1 MAESD
6 YGAASWAHYSTGPG
20 PQGAELTAPLLSA
33 HAPFQQQLPPL
44 YGGPYMPTSNPT
56 MSPIQDVQNVSAS
69 DRPQGISPYPPVG
82 SRQPFY
88 HPNIYSY
95 QFTGPPRPPP
105 AWNGSDQLHPDP
117 SFFNPGNMMQGHQLF
132 SPPGTSFHSNQM
144 SGSSYA
150 GPSPYGRRRYEHRMS
165 MGSLA
170 GDPHPEG
177 MRGSYE
183 AFQASA
189 PGVRNQHP
197 RPRQEHGQANDQT
210 HAGAGPRPW
219 MSAEVQGRRSDR
231 SISPRTSHRRNFER
245 YSVDLSH
252 SSTSS
257 DAEEAAARAP
267 PLSRMRHRP
276 REVRPRF
283 VGRPHVDPNIATPRQ
298 LQELKDGLARRLPSE
313 LPEEASK
320 ACDICQKDYSA
331 THVAPTEEEEIAIV
345 LSCGHSFGEFCMFEW
360 VSDRAVKSY

>member
-1 MAESD
+1 
-6 YGAASWAHYSTGPG
+6 
-20 PQGAELTAPLLSA
+20 
-33 HAPFQQQLPPL
+33 
-44 YGGPYMPTSNPT
+44 MPTSNPA
-56 MSPIQDVQNVSAS
+56 MSPIQDVQSVPAS
-69 DRPQGISPYPPVG
+69 DRPQGVPPYPPVG

-117 SFFNPGNMMQGHQLF
+117 SFFNPGHMMQGHQLF

-144 SGSSYA
+144 SGPAYA

-170 GDPHPEG
+170 GDPHTEG

-189 PGVRNQHP
+189 SGVRGQHP
-197 RPRQEHGQANDQT
+197 RPRQEHGQANEQT

-320 ACDICQKDYSA
+320 ACDICQKDYSV

-360 VSDRAVKSY
+360 VSDCAVKVC